1 MGACL
6 SSPKGD
12 DVSASSARTFV
23 GASAKRAGAGDGS
36 AALVDVPLDSP
47 RADKGTPAPNPE
59 AGAVASSTGVE
70 EEAIAVDEVNPF
82 VDCVRGIDGE
92 MLAGMMEAVAS
103 VARHDA
109 TVSTRVDADEDD
121 EVRSEPDTLPDDEPE
136 VDPEAKTQTVAQRKM
151 FTKASAFSGAAA
163 HRDEFTSVMPRD
175 DPDDDDD
182 DASRDSGDSAG
193 LDHVNAD
200 PRETAPVAWYVRSMH
215 AAHKDRSGDARLPAM
230 NLPAD
235 AEGDFEALRATPPT
249 EQVMWVGQAGG
260 GASAAALASGSCT
273 S

>member
-1 MGACL
+1 MNSCLTTSAMGACL

-47 RADKGTPAPNPE
+47 RAYKGTPAPNPE

-109 TVSTRVDADEDD
+109 LTATVSTRVDAD
-121 EVRSEPDTLPDDEPE
+121 RARAPTRG
-136 VDPEAKTQTVAQRKM
+136 VDI
-151 FTKASAFSGAAA
+151 FSA
-163 HRDEFTSVMPRD
+163 P
-175 DPDDDDD
+175 
-182 DASRDSGDSAG
+182 
-193 LDHVNAD
+193 
-200 PRETAPVAWYVRSMH
+200 
-215 AAHKDRSGDARLPAM
+215 AR
-230 NLPAD
+230 
-235 AEGDFEALRATPPT
+235 R
-249 EQVMWVGQAGG
+249 
-260 GASAAALASGSCT
+260 
-273 S
+273 

>member
-1 MGACL
+1 MIPLYNIFYERKVKINRRVLNSSLTTSAMGACL

-47 RADKGTPAPNPE
+47 RAEKGTPAPNPE
-59 AGAVASSTGVE
+59 AGANASSTGVE

-109 TVSTRVDADEDD
+109 LTATVSTRVDADED
-121 EVRSEPDTLPDDEPE
+121 EEIRSEPDTLPDDEPE
-136 VDPEAKTQTVAQRKM
+136 VNLSLSDSDHDAEEEEETRRREEMAEEARRIQEEEARRREEEAAREARKREEE
-151 FTKASAFSGAAA
+151 ARRLEEEAAA
-163 HRDEFTSVMPRD
+163 
-175 DPDDDDD
+175 
-182 DASRDSGDSAG
+182 
-193 LDHVNAD
+193 
-200 PRETAPVAWYVRSMH
+200 
-215 AAHKDRSGDARLPAM
+215 
-230 NLPAD
+230 
-235 AEGDFEALRATPPT
+235 
-249 EQVMWVGQAGG
+249 
-260 GASAAALASGSCT
+260 AAAAAVEPPPPSLSPSL
-273 S
+273 SPSPSPSPSL